1 MNTSNIATDQNIVPP
16 WHSGNSVSILECRSY
31 SVCQVVFILVD
42 KLMPSS
48 DLLVAGC
55 FLLAITIIT
64 AYLITSD
71 GIARSKQLAI
81 RQGQAKVSG
90 IIHTCT
96 YILYLRN
103 EDTILI
109 ILWTGIPITT
119 TIAGEW

>member
-1 MNTSNIATDQNIVPP
+1 
-16 WHSGNSVSILECRSY
+16 
-31 SVCQVVFILVD
+31 
-42 KLMPSS
+42 MPSS

-64 AYLITSD
+64 AYLITGD
-71 GIARSKQLAI
+71 GIAQSKQLAI

-90 IIHTCT
+90 IIHICT

-103 EDTILI
+103 EDTILV
-109 ILWTGIPITT
+109 ILWTGIPITI